1 MDSLTGAPSRRVLLL
16 TASLGSGGLE
26 RQLTLLATHLPAC
39 WRPMVLSLGGGPF
52 EEVLRRSGV
61 AVRIYRR
68 RARLDPLPF
77 VRLARFIIATRP
89 DVVHVWHWLPAT
101 AAAPVCRI
109 SGVPLVDG
117 TIRLGRPYRKSG
129 SPGHIVMSLADV
141 VVANS
146 HAGLQWSRV
155 AATKGRVVYNAFD
168 PARLEALRGL
178 PRPKSHRPDDD
189 VRPFTVIMTGRLH
202 AHKDHGTLL
211 AAARLLASRS
221 APSTWRFVLVGDGPK
236 RHEVEAEAADLVAQG
251 VVEFANPGLEVL
263 PLLAT
268 ADVGV
273 LMTND
278 AVHAEGCSNSIMEY
292 MASGLPVVCCDSGG
306 NKELVADDVTGCV
319 VPPGDAAALA
329 HRLELLR
336 ADPDGRERMGAAGE
350 ARLLRDFSL
359 ARMVDGYVGIYD
371 DCVRPVHDSSAETP

>member
-1 MDSLTGAPSRRVLLL
+1 
-16 TASLGSGGLE
+16 
-26 RQLTLLATHLPAC
+26 
-39 WRPMVLSLGGGPF
+39 MVLSLGGGPF

-306 NKELVADDVTGCV
+306 NKELVADGVTGCV